1 MEFLTLN
8 TGAQLPM
15 IGFGTWGVRGEGGKR
30 SILDALEL
38 GYRLVDTA
46 LMYKKPRHGRGC
58 PAGKRPTPR
67 RIIPHHQIKPPLQ
80 QLSGRQGGH

>member
-15 IGFGTWGVRGEGGKR
+15 IGFGTWGVRGEEGKR

-46 LMYKKPRHGRGC
+46 LMYKNHAMVGAALRESGLPR
-58 PAGKRPTPR
+58 AELFLTTLRPPR
-67 RIIPHHQIKPPLQ
+67 RA
-80 QLSGRQGGH
+80 LSNA

>member
-15 IGFGTWGVRGEGGKR
+15 IGFGTWGVRGEEGKR

-38 GYRLVDTA
+38 GYRLVYT
-46 LMYKKPRHGRGC
+46 K
-58 PAGKRPTPR
+58 
-67 RIIPHHQIKPPLQ
+67 IK
-80 QLSGRQGGH
+80 

>member
-1 MEFLTLN
+1 MEYLTLN

-15 IGFGTWGVRGEGGKR
+15 IGFGTWGVRGEEGKR

-46 LMYKKPRHGRGC
+46 LMYKNHAMVGAALRESGLPRTELFLTT
-58 PAGKRPTPR
+58 KLN
-67 RIIPHHQIKPPLQ
+67 PPLQ